1 MCDTTII
8 AYFLILCYNEIME
21 KSNSGKQA
29 KTKTG
34 KLKAKF
40 LGTYY
45 GHPIKDMKLI
55 CITGK
60 TGKVEVANYVHEI
73 LKAAGQPAAVLASE
87 DSLKIGA
94 LHKFLSTAWKA
105 GANYVVVTAPAKS
118 LEKDVFFGL
127 PVHVAALTNYVDA
140 GLDDDNAKDYA
151 SGETILFKMDPNYVV
166 LNRDDANYQ
175 EFTDFAGREGT
186 LTYGTDRFSNV
197 QIVSSKLYKMGAEAE
212 LSIGNNNFTVA
223 TFLTGE
229 TAVSYM
235 AAATAIADALHITPE
250 KITEGIANYDPEDLT
265 APEEI

>member
-1 MCDTTII
+1 
-8 AYFLILCYNEIME
+8 ME
-21 KSNSGKQA
+21 KTNSGKSAQ
-29 KTKTG
+29 TKTG

-55 CITGK
+55 CVTG
-60 TGKVEVANYVHEI
+60 TAGKAEVANYVHEI
-73 LKAAGQPAAVLASE
+73 LKAAGQPAAILASE
-87 DSLKIGA
+87 DTIKVGA

-127 PVHVAALTNYVDA
+127 PIHVAAMTNFVSA
-140 GLDDDNAKDYA
+140 GLSDPSAAEY
-151 SGETILFKMDPNYVV
+151 SGAEATLFKMDPDYVI
-166 LNRDDANYQ
+166 LNRDDNNYPS
-175 EFTDFAGREGT
+175 FTDFVGREGT
-186 LTYGTDRFSNV
+186 LTYGKDRFSNI
-197 QIVSSKLYKMGAEAE
+197 QIVNSKLYKMGAEAE

-229 TAVSYM
+229 TAISYM

-250 KITEGIANYDPEDLT
+250 KIAEGIANYDPENLS
-265 APEEI
+265 APEEA